1 MQPGVRAN
9 VLLDGCRKL
18 KKKSNQCVHR
28 TGTAI

>member
-18 KKKSNQCVHR
+18 KKSNQCVHR